1 MRHHPET
8 WCDMRGKKM
17 PCWCFAQSVIA
28 VFYCSLLCCSGPV
41 AAQSDGER
49 AKAESRLEGVRK
61 EIGVLQK
68 SLEKSRAEHANEHAR
83 LREVDLQIQAANL
96 EFRTLEKQR
105 QLHLGELA
113 ELERQRNDY
122 LIKLNQRHDQLAEQV
137 RASYRLDRQ
146 SRLKLILNQAS
157 PAQLGRM
164 LAYYDY
170 INRAQVSKIAGLR
183 EALTAL
189 DSMQQ
194 SIDQE
199 LSQLEMV
206 QTEQRAVMDQLDQQR
221 KQRRTLLAELDERI
235 DDEESRLR
243 ELERNQQDLETL
255 LERLTDVLADI
266 PADLGKH
273 LGVERQKG
281 RIPMPVKGPVRY
293 AFGQSRGSGL
303 HWQGWLIAAPAGS
316 EVSTVA
322 YGRVAFADWFRGYGL
337 LIIIDHGEGFMSL
350 YGHNESLLYEAGD
363 WVEPGEIISVTGVR
377 TGNDQGL
384 YFELRKDGKSV
395 DPAAWLAR

>member
-1 MRHHPET
+1 
-8 WCDMRGKKM
+8 MRGNTKL
-17 PCWCFAQSVIA
+17 CWCFAQSVIA
-28 VFYCSLLCCSGPV
+28 VVYCSLLCCSGPL

-49 AKAESRLEGVRK
+49 ATAESALEGVRK
-61 EIGVLQK
+61 EIGILQK
-68 SLEKSRAEHANEHAR
+68 SLERSRAEHANEHAR

-105 QLHLGELA
+105 QSHLDELVG
-113 ELERQRNDY
+113 LERQRNDY
-122 LIKLNQRHDQLAEQV
+122 LIRLKQRHDQLAEQI
-137 RASYRLDRQ
+137 RAAYRLDSQ

-170 INRAQVSKIAGLR
+170 INRAQVSKISGLR
-183 EALTAL
+183 EALTTL
-189 DSMQQ
+189 DTMQQ

-199 LSQLEMV
+199 LSRLEMV
-206 QTEQRAVMDQLDQQR
+206 QTEQREVMDQLDQQR
-221 KQRRTLLAELDERI
+221 KQRRTLLVELDERI
-235 DDEESRLR
+235 EDKASRLR
-243 ELERNQQDLETL
+243 ELERNRQDLEKL

-273 LGVERQKG
+273 LGVARQKG

-293 AFGQSRGSGL
+293 AFGQSRGGGL

-316 EVSTVA
+316 EVSAVA
-322 YGRVAFADWFRGYGL
+322 YGRVAFADWLRGYGL

-363 WVEPGEIISVTGVR
+363 WVEPGQIISVIGVR

-384 YFELRKDGKSV
+384 YFELRKNGKSV

>member
-1 MRHHPET
+1 
-8 WCDMRGKKM
+8 MRGNTKL
-17 PCWCFAQSVIA
+17 CWCFAQSVIA
-28 VFYCSLLCCSGPV
+28 VVYCGLLCCTEPV

-49 AKAESRLEGVRK
+49 AKAESALEGVRK
-61 EIGVLQK
+61 EIGILQK
-68 SLEKSRAEHANEHAR
+68 SLESSRAEHASEHAR

-105 QLHLGELA
+105 QSHLDELA
-113 ELERQRNDY
+113 GLERRRNDY
-122 LIKLNQRHDQLAEQV
+122 LIRLKQRHDQLAEQI
-137 RASYRLDRQ
+137 RAAYRLDSQ

-170 INRAQVSKIAGLR
+170 INRAQVSKISGLR
-183 EALTAL
+183 EALTTL
-189 DSMQQ
+189 DTMQQ

-199 LSQLEMV
+199 LSRLEMV
-206 QTEQRAVMDQLDQQR
+206 QTEQREVMDQLDQQR
-221 KQRRTLLAELDERI
+221 KQRRTLLVELDERI
-235 DDEESRLR
+235 EDKASRLR
-243 ELERNQQDLETL
+243 ELERNRQDLEKL

-273 LGVERQKG
+273 LGVARQKG

-293 AFGQSRGSGL
+293 AFGQSRGGGL

-316 EVSTVA
+316 EVSAVA
-322 YGRVAFADWFRGYGL
+322 YGRVAFADWLRGYGL

-363 WVEPGEIISVTGVR
+363 WVEPGEIISVIGVR

-384 YFELRKDGKSV
+384 YFELRKNGKSV

>member
-1 MRHHPET
+1 
-8 WCDMRGKKM
+8 MRGNTKL
-17 PCWCFAQSVIA
+17 CWCFAQSVIA
-28 VFYCSLLCCSGPV
+28 VVYCSLLCCSGPV

-49 AKAESRLEGVRK
+49 AKTESALEGVRK
-61 EIGVLQK
+61 EIGILQK

-105 QLHLGELA
+105 QSHLDELVG
-113 ELERQRNDY
+113 LERQRNDY
-122 LIKLNQRHDQLAEQV
+122 LIRLKQRHDQLAEQI
-137 RASYRLDRQ
+137 RAAYRLDSQ

-170 INRAQVSKIAGLR
+170 INRAQVSKISGLR
-183 EALTAL
+183 EALTTL
-189 DSMQQ
+189 DTMQQ

-199 LSQLEMV
+199 LSRLEMV
-206 QTEQRAVMDQLDQQR
+206 QTEQREVMDQLDQQR
-221 KQRRTLLAELDERI
+221 KQRRTLLVELDERI
-235 DDEESRLR
+235 EDKASRLR
-243 ELERNQQDLETL
+243 ELERNRQDLEKL

-273 LGVERQKG
+273 LGVARQKG

-293 AFGQSRGSGL
+293 AFGQSRGGGL

-316 EVSTVA
+316 EVSAVA
-322 YGRVAFADWFRGYGL
+322 YGRVAFADWLRGYGL

-363 WVEPGEIISVTGVR
+363 WVEPGQIISVIGVR

-384 YFELRKDGKSV
+384 YFELRKNGKSV

>member
-1 MRHHPET
+1 
-8 WCDMRGKKM
+8 MRGNTKL
-17 PCWCFAQSVIA
+17 CWCFAQSVIA
-28 VFYCSLLCCSGPV
+28 VVYCSLLCCSGPV

-49 AKAESRLEGVRK
+49 AKAESALEGVRK
-61 EIGVLQK
+61 EIGILQK
-68 SLEKSRAEHANEHAR
+68 SLERSRMEHANEHAR

-105 QLHLGELA
+105 QSHLDELA
-113 ELERQRNDY
+113 GLERRRNDY
-122 LIKLNQRHDQLAEQV
+122 LIRLKQRHDQLAEQI
-137 RASYRLDRQ
+137 RAAYRLDSQ

-170 INRAQVSKIAGLR
+170 INRAQVSKISGLR
-183 EALTAL
+183 EALTTL
-189 DSMQQ
+189 DTMQQ

-199 LSQLEMV
+199 LSRLEMV
-206 QTEQRAVMDQLDQQR
+206 QTEQREVMDQLDQQR
-221 KQRRTLLAELDERI
+221 KQRRTLLVELDERI
-235 DDEESRLR
+235 EDKASRLR
-243 ELERNQQDLETL
+243 ELERNRQDLEKL

-273 LGVERQKG
+273 LGVARQKG

-293 AFGQSRGSGL
+293 AFGQSRGGGL

-316 EVSTVA
+316 EVSAVA
-322 YGRVAFADWFRGYGL
+322 YGRVAFADWLRGYGL

-363 WVEPGEIISVTGVR
+363 WVEPGEIISVIGVR

-384 YFELRKDGKSV
+384 YFELRKNGKSV

>member
-1 MRHHPET
+1 
-8 WCDMRGKKM
+8 M

-28 VFYCSLLCCSGPV
+28 VFYCSLLCSSGPV

-183 EALTAL
+183 EALTVL

-199 LSQLEMV
+199 LSQLGMV

-293 AFGQSRGSGL
+293 AFGQSRGGGL

-322 YGRVAFADWFRGYGL
+322 YGRVAFADWLRGYGL

>member
-1 MRHHPET
+1 MRVISF
-8 WCDMRGKKM
+8 RK
-17 PCWCFAQSVIA
+17 SVIA
-28 VFYCSLLCCSGPV
+28 VFYCSALCCSGSV
-41 AAQSDGER
+41 AAQTDGER
-49 AKAESRLEGVRK
+49 TKAESALEGVRK
-61 EIGVLQK
+61 EIGELQK
-68 SLEKSRAEHANEHAR
+68 SLERSRAEHANEHAR
-83 LREVDLQIQAANL
+83 LREIDLQIKAAHL

-113 ELERQRNDY
+113 GLERQRNDY
-122 LIKLNQRHDQLAEQV
+122 LIRLKQRHDQLAEQI
-137 RASYRLDRQ
+137 RASYRLDGQ

-170 INRAQVSKIAGLR
+170 INRAQVSKISGLR
-183 EALTAL
+183 EALTTLEA
-189 DSMQQ
+189 MQQ

-199 LSQLEMV
+199 LSRLEMV
-206 QTEQRAVMDQLDQQR
+206 QIEQRAVMDQLDQQR
-221 KQRRTLLAELDERI
+221 NQRRTLLVELDERI

-243 ELERNQQDLETL
+243 ELERNRQDLETL

-273 LGVERQKG
+273 LGVARQKG
-281 RIPMPVKGPVRY
+281 RIPMPVKGPVRH
-293 AFGQSRGSGL
+293 AFGQSRGGGL
-303 HWQGWLIAAPAGS
+303 HWQGWLIAAVAGS
-316 EVSTVA
+316 EVSAIA
-322 YGRVAFADWFRGYGL
+322 YGRVAFADWLRGYGL

-363 WVEPGEIISVTGVR
+363 WVEPGEIISVIGVR

-384 YFELRKDGKSV
+384 YFELRKNGKSV

>member
-1 MRHHPET
+1 MWVIRT
-8 WCDMRGKKM
+8 
-17 PCWCFAQSVIA
+17 CWGFRKSVIA
-28 VFYCSLLCCSGPV
+28 VFYCSALCCSGSV
-41 AAQSDGER
+41 AAQTDGER
-49 AKAESRLEGVRK
+49 AKAESALEGVRK
-61 EIGVLQK
+61 EIGELQK
-68 SLEKSRAEHANEHAR
+68 NLERSRAEHANEHAR

-105 QLHLGELA
+105 QSHLGELA
-113 ELERQRNDY
+113 GLERQRNDY
-122 LIKLNQRHDQLAEQV
+122 LTRLKQRHDQLAEQI
-137 RASYRLDRQ
+137 RASYRLDSQ

-170 INRAQVSKIAGLR
+170 INRAQVSKISDLR
-183 EALTAL
+183 EALTTLEA
-189 DSMQQ
+189 MQQ

-199 LSQLEMV
+199 LSRLEMV

-221 KQRRTLLAELDERI
+221 KQRRTLLVELDQRI

-255 LERLTDVLADI
+255 LERLSDVLADI
-266 PADLGKH
+266 PANLGKH
-273 LGVERQKG
+273 LGVARQKG
-281 RIPMPVKGPVRY
+281 RIPMPVKGPVRH
-293 AFGQSRGSGL
+293 AFGQSRGGGL
-303 HWQGWLIAAPAGS
+303 HWQGWLIAAAAGS
-316 EVSTVA
+316 EVSAVA
-322 YGRVAFADWFRGYGL
+322 YGRVAFADWLRGYGL

-363 WVEPGEIISVTGVR
+363 WVEPGEIISVIGVR

-384 YFELRKDGKSV
+384 YFELRKNGKSV

>member
-1 MRHHPET
+1 
-8 WCDMRGKKM
+8 
-17 PCWCFAQSVIA
+17 VIT
-28 VFYCSLLCCSGPV
+28 VFYCSLLSCSGSV
-41 AAQSDGER
+41 AAQADGER
-49 AKAESRLEGVRK
+49 AQAESALEGVRK
-61 EIGVLQK
+61 EIGELQK

-96 EFRTLEKQR
+96 EVRTLEKQR
-105 QLHLGELA
+105 QSHLGELA
-113 ELERQRNDY
+113 GLERQRNDY
-122 LIKLNQRHDQLAEQV
+122 LIRLKQRHDQLAEQI
-137 RASYRLDRQ
+137 RASYRLDSQ

-170 INRAQVSKIAGLR
+170 INRAQVSKISGLR
-183 EALTAL
+183 EALTTL
-189 DSMQQ
+189 DTMQQ

-199 LSQLEMV
+199 LSRLETV

-221 KQRRTLLAELDERI
+221 KQRRTLLVELDERI

-255 LERLTDVLADI
+255 LERLTGVLADI

-273 LGVERQKG
+273 LGVARQKG
-281 RIPMPVKGPVRY
+281 RLPMPVKGPVRH
-293 AFGQSRGSGL
+293 AFGHSRGGGL
-303 HWQGWLIAAPAGS
+303 HWQGWLIAAVAGI
-316 EVSTVA
+316 EVSAVA
-322 YGRVAFADWFRGYGL
+322 YGRVAFADWLRGYGL

-350 YGHNESLLYEAGD
+350 YGHNESLLHEAGD
-363 WVEPGEIISVTGVR
+363 WVEPGEIISVIGVR

-384 YFELRKDGKSV
+384 YFELRKNGKSV

>member
-1 MRHHPET
+1 
-8 WCDMRGKKM
+8 M

-322 YGRVAFADWFRGYGL
+322 YGRVAFADWLRGYGL

>member
-1 MRHHPET
+1 
-8 WCDMRGKKM
+8 MRGKKM

-293 AFGQSRGSGL
+293 AFGQSRGGGL

-322 YGRVAFADWFRGYGL
+322 YGRVAFADWLRGYGL

>member
-1 MRHHPET
+1 MRVIRT
-8 WCDMRGKKM
+8 
-17 PCWCFAQSVIA
+17 CWGFRKSVIA
-28 VFYCSLLCCSGPV
+28 VFFCSALCCSGSV
-41 AAQSDGER
+41 AAQTDGER
-49 AKAESRLEGVRK
+49 AKAESALEGVRK
-61 EIGVLQK
+61 EIGELQK
-68 SLEKSRAEHANEHAR
+68 NLERSRAEHANEHAR

-105 QLHLGELA
+105 QSHLGELA
-113 ELERQRNDY
+113 GLERQRNDY
-122 LIKLNQRHDQLAEQV
+122 LIRLKQRHDQLAEQI
-137 RASYRLDRQ
+137 RASYRLDSQ

-170 INRAQVSKIAGLR
+170 INRAQVSKISDLR
-183 EALTAL
+183 EALTTLEA
-189 DSMQQ
+189 MQQ

-199 LSQLEMV
+199 LSRLEMV

-221 KQRRTLLAELDERI
+221 KQRRTLLVELDQRI

-255 LERLTDVLADI
+255 LERLSDVLADI
-266 PADLGKH
+266 PANLGKH
-273 LGVERQKG
+273 LGVARQKG
-281 RIPMPVKGPVRY
+281 RIPMPVKGPVRH
-293 AFGQSRGSGL
+293 AFGQSRGGGL
-303 HWQGWLIAAPAGS
+303 HWQGWLIAAAAGS
-316 EVSTVA
+316 EVSAVA
-322 YGRVAFADWFRGYGL
+322 YGRVAFADWLRGYGL

-363 WVEPGEIISVTGVR
+363 WVEPGEIISVIGVR

-384 YFELRKDGKSV
+384 YFELRKNGKSV